1 MKELGMD
8 EFLTVLREE
17 YLQPLVDVAFPH
29 IGQCDSHRAFTVKYN
44 ADGTVQAGDG
54 DKYLGLHYDNAE
66 VTINVCLQADNCKGS
81 DLMFLGIAD
90 VSLGYIIF
98 TLHSFSADIKKKT
111 TARINFGTVSQKM
124 CTKKYRGLGHHDFF
138 LQGVQLFFLHLT
150 RNKNL
155 ASSNFMIH
163 NLSLTSGTGLRVLV
177 LSSWKYLL
185 NWLFDDWK
193 KWIERWKF
201 LRWQIMGSN
210 VNFVINVFLSWQTP
224 ANCGRAAFSRN
235 IHNS

>member
-1 MKELGMD
+1 MIQKRSVGICFFLNSDSAEVVTLKWRKLNSGVVYRLSLSYFNICSVINFLDAVNYLEQVLMKELGMD

-90 VSLGYIIF
+90 VSLGYVIF
-98 TLHSFSADIKKKT
+98 TLHSSQADIKKK
-111 TARINFGTVSQKM
+111 NHGTLKFWDGFSKNVYQK
-124 CTKKYRGLGHHDFF
+124 
-138 LQGVQLFFLHLT
+138 
-150 RNKNL
+150 
-155 ASSNFMIH
+155 I
-163 NLSLTSGTGLRVLV
+163 
-177 LSSWKYLL
+177 
-185 NWLFDDWK
+185 
-193 KWIERWKF
+193 
-201 LRWQIMGSN
+201 
-210 VNFVINVFLSWQTP
+210 
-224 ANCGRAAFSRN
+224 
-235 IHNS
+235 